1 MSTRVAILG
10 TGRMGTAL
18 AQRLARAGIEPTLW
32 NRTRARAEQVGVGRV
47 VASPADAV
55 RDAEVVI
62 TSLTGPDAVRAAYG
76 GPSGVLAA
84 AHGQVFVE
92 MSTSG
97 PDLLAE
103 LDPQLAATGSTLIDA
118 PILGAPTVVLRG
130 EAAILVGGAPAD
142 VERVQPVLEL
152 LGEVRHVGGLGSG
165 ARLKLVA
172 NSMLGAVMM
181 AAAELQTA
189 GEAAGL
195 DPGDVFWVLARLAPS
210 LEMRRSGLVDRRH
223 EPTLFAVRDLRK
235 DLDLALDTF
244 HRSAAQVP
252 VTALVRELVDE
263 AAADV
268 ADLDITAV
276 ITRYR
281 PATATPAGR
290 TWPSRLTG
298 GRMRP

>member
-1 MSTRVAILG
+1 MNARVAILG

-18 AQRLARAGIEPTLW
+18 ARRLAQAGIEPILW
-32 NRTRARAEQVGVGRV
+32 NRTRARAEQAGVGRV
-47 VASPADAV
+47 VATPAEAVHDA
-55 RDAEVVI
+55 DVVI

-76 GPSGVLAA
+76 RPSGALAT

-97 PDLLAE
+97 PGLLAE

-142 VERVQPVLEL
+142 VEHVRPVLDL
-152 LGEVRHVGGLGSG
+152 LGEVHHVGALGSG

-172 NSMLGAVMM
+172 NSMLGAVIM

-189 GEAAGL
+189 GEEAGL
-195 DPGDVFWVLARLAPS
+195 DPGDVFSVLARLVPS
-210 LEMRRSGLVDRRH
+210 LEMRRPGLVDRRH

-235 DLDLALDTF
+235 DLDLALEMF
-244 HRSAAQVP
+244 HRSEAQVP

-263 AAADV
+263 AAAEV
-268 ADLDITAV
+268 AGLDITAV
-276 ITRYR
+276 IARYR
-281 PATATPAGR
+281 PAIATAAGR
-290 TWPSRLTG
+290 AG
-298 GRMRP
+298 

>member
-1 MSTRVAILG
+1 MSTRVAVLG
-10 TGRMGTAL
+10 TGRMGAAL
-18 AQRLARAGIEPTLW
+18 ARRVAQSGTEPVLW
-32 NRTRARAEQVGVGRV
+32 NRTRTRAEQVGVGRV
-47 VASPADAV
+47 AATPADAI

-62 TSLTGPDAVRAAYG
+62 TSLTGAEAVRAAYG
-76 GPSGVLAA
+76 GPAGALVT

-103 LDPQLAATGSTLIDA
+103 LEPQLAATGSALVDA
-118 PILGAPTVVLRG
+118 PIVGAPTLVLRG
-130 EAAILVGGAPAD
+130 AAAILVGGAPAD
-142 VERVQPVLEL
+142 VERARSVLECF
-152 LGEVRHVGGLGSG
+152 GEVRHVGALGGG

-172 NSMLGAVMM
+172 NSMLGTVTM

-195 DPGDVFWVLARLAPS
+195 DPDEVFWMLARFVPS
-210 LEMRRSGLVDRRH
+210 LEMRRAGFVDRRH

-235 DLDLALDTF
+235 DLDLALEMF
-244 HRSAAQVP
+244 HRSEAQAP

-281 PATATPAGR
+281 PAAAR
-290 TWPSRLTG
+290 ARAE
-298 GRMRP
+298 